1 MTKEQQ
7 RKEMIALMQNR
18 DDIITALE
26 RTKQVGLIA
35 EYNVRGFSA
44 FYLYVDGI
52 HEEIQREITAA
63 TIKILESKLRS
74 IRAKIGKIKIK

>member
-1 MTKEQQ
+1 MTKEQK
-7 RKEMIALMQNR
+7 RIEMITLMQDR
-18 DDIITALE
+18 DDIIKALE
-26 RTKQVGLIA
+26 KTQQVGLIA

-52 HEEIQREITAA
+52 HEEIQKEITAA
-63 TIKILESKLRS
+63 TIKILEFRLRS